1 MSSQKK
7 LASYG
12 LNNKQVI
19 VLIGIAVTGLIS
31 FASTADSASGLST
44 AEIENPDLQA
54 KYNKKF
60 IIVIIFASL
69 ALAIGIC
76 LSAALY
82 YYGKTQTVVSTGLIL
97 AGILAFLYS
106 IFLKNRNVTN
116 KVKLVLSWGS
126 FSVFVLLGFLLAY
139 YGTSKQGK
147 GKGEESEGES
157 LLGGLW

>member
-126 FSVFVLLGFLLAY
+126 FLVFVLLGFLLAY
-139 YGTSKQGK
+139 YGTSKK

>member
-1 MSSQKK
+1 
-7 LASYG
+7 
-12 LNNKQVI
+12 
-19 VLIGIAVTGLIS
+19 
-31 FASTADSASGLST
+31 
-44 AEIENPDLQA
+44 
-54 KYNKKF
+54 
-60 IIVIIFASL
+60 
-69 ALAIGIC
+69 
-76 LSAALY
+76 LY

-126 FSVFVLLGFLLAY
+126 FLVFVLLGFLLAY
-139 YGTSKQGK
+139 YGTSKK